1 MKLIP
6 IQGKNLIDKWGHFSE
21 GMEKVQRYSK
31 NDENITTVYNDILA
45 GIALIWAGFHDNK
58 YVGFIVTQVL
68 QTPFEEKRLLIR
80 SIFAKEKLTDED
92 YQEGFEFLD
101 NYARS
106 MGIKKMEFQTIRDK
120 GFTKLLKNHRWKE
133 KHVTYEREVV

>member
-6 IQGKNLIDKWGHFSE
+6 IHGKNLIDKWGYFSE

-45 GIALIWAGFHDNK
+45 GNAMIWAGFMEQR
-58 YVGFIVTQVL
+58 YVGFIVTQIL
-68 QTPFEEKRLLIR
+68 FTPFEEKRLLIR
-80 SIFAKEKLTDED
+80 SMFSKEKLTDDD
-92 YQEGFEFLD
+92 YEAGFAELD

-106 MGIKKMEFQTIRDK
+106 MGVKTMEFQTQRDK
-120 GFTKLLKNHRWKE
+120 GFDKILKGQKWQK
-133 KHVTYEREVV
+133 KYVIYEREVV